1 LRDFHLLSSD
11 GQTVAPFALLTLHR
25 PSNVDAPEQ
34 FRALFRVLE
43 KIARR
48 IPVIFPAHPRTQ
60 ERMRQFGVGASAG
73 SGLRIAD
80 PIGYLE
86 FLHLMSTAKFVL
98 TDSGGIQEETTALG
112 VPCLTLR
119 ENTERPI
126 TVEQG
131 TNEIVGRDPTKILD
145 AVETILAG
153 RGKRG
158 RTPDL
163 WDGHAAERIVEI
175 LLKKAQ

>member
-1 LRDFHLLSSD
+1 
-11 GQTVAPFALLTLHR
+11 
-25 PSNVDAPEQ
+25 VDAPEQ

-43 KIARR
+43 EIAQR
-48 IPVIFPAHPRTQ
+48 IPLIFPAHPRTQ

-86 FLHLMSTAKFVL
+86 FLRLMSEAKFVL

-145 AVETILAG
+145 AVETILTG

-163 WDGHAAERIVEI
+163 WDGHAAERIAEI
-175 LLKKAQ
+175 LLKKTQ